1 MSNFDTI
8 MLKLNTALNNM
19 RHMKWFEFIGS
30 IMILATIFSS
40 VGLSVSYYVSPT
52 GTDNSSQGT
61 GTGLSAFKTIQYTI
75 NDGRVVSGDVINV
88 EAGVYSEN
96 LVLNKSLTLQGAGQ
110 TMTTILRNTS
120 VSQVVLI
127 QANNVTVSG
136 FKIDGGSA
144 YLCDNLIKLSTA
156 GSVPYEQLTVTNNH
170 LIHSKLSAV
179 YLGGK
184 AVSPEDGTLIGRSYK
199 INDNII
205 EFFGCGDC
213 SDDWGGIGAFK
224 ALGIEVK
231 RNIIRDATADTG
243 YATYGSTGIYFFDYT
258 GGVIADNNISRTYGA
273 IMVNSNVEETN
284 VTGNIMSES
293 IMGISQTESFAK
305 LNIIGNTIYTKS
317 DPSYSGMFQRGISLG
332 GDGDTYNS
340 SPPYAWQL
348 ANLMHNVSGNIV
360 IGTNTASSF
369 GIRVKAGMIDGDWAS
384 SGTVTNNMIANF
396 STGLM
401 VYGKGNSG
409 GDKTN
414 LTNVSFTNNIITGST
429 LHTAVSSWTNGAGS
443 ISAVNNWWGSA
454 VLSEITAKMSDRFSY
469 VPFYTNPEMT
479 ETAHICEH
487 NNVTLCQCEHY
498 AIVTN
503 ISMPLI
509 ISFDMGQT
517 EGTLDVSSL
526 MTNGSGV
533 IPQITIDSSVAQIYI
548 PSTTLTNSNI
558 SWNGQFNAPMLIE
571 VDFPAQYDVGMV
583 ISLSHQGELT
593 FANAVRI
600 VMPNQKDKHA
610 FHYTTAGGFHEITDA
625 CVADNQSSGDLLSS
639 DGECIINNGNDLV
652 IWTKHFSEF
661 GTFNYAY
668 YNVSTAKSV
677 LGMSPL
683 VVGLGV
689 LLGIFGTFFLRDEE
703 ESMIAL
709 VMKGGV
715 ISLIAVVML
724 TILVSII
731 G

>member
-1 MSNFDTI
+1 
-8 MLKLNTALNNM
+8 M
-19 RHMKWFEFIGS
+19 RHMKWSEIIGS
-30 IMILATIFSS
+30 IVILATIFSS
-40 VGLSVSYYVSPT
+40 VGLSVNYYVDPT

-61 GTGLSAFKTIQYTI
+61 GTGLSAFKTIQYAI
-75 NDGRVVSGDVINV
+75 NDGRVVSGDTINV
-88 EAGVYSEN
+88 GAGTYSEN
-96 LVLNKSLTLQGAGQ
+96 LVLNKSLILQGAGK
-110 TMTTILRNTS
+110 TITTILRNTS
-120 VSQVVLI
+120 VSQVVLV
-127 QANNVTVSG
+127 QADNVTVSG
-136 FKIDGGSA
+136 FKIDGGSD

-156 GSVPYEQLTVTNNH
+156 GSPPYEQLTVTNNH

-184 AVSPEDGTLIGRSYK
+184 AVSPENGTLIGRDYK

-213 SDDWGGIGAFK
+213 SDDWGGVGAFK

-284 VTGNIMSES
+284 VTGNIISES

-317 DPSYSGMFQRGISLG
+317 DPAYSGMLQRGISLG
-332 GDGDTYNS
+332 GDGDAYNS

-360 IGTNTASSF
+360 IGTNTAGSF

-384 SGTVTNNMIANF
+384 SGTVTNNMIVNF

-401 VYGKGNSG
+401 VYGKGNTG

-429 LHTAVSSWTNGAGS
+429 LYTAVSSWTGGAGS
-443 ISAVNNWWGSA
+443 IDATNNWWGSA
-454 VLSEITAKMSDRFSY
+454 VLSEIQSKMSDRFSFI
-469 VPFYTNPEMT
+469 PFYSSPKMT
-479 ETAHICEH
+479 ETAHFCEQ
-487 NNVTLCQCEHY
+487 NNVTLCQCSHDL
-498 AIVTN
+498 IVTN
-503 ISMPLI
+503 ASMPLVV
-509 ISFDMGQT
+509 SFEAGQT
-517 EGTLDVSSL
+517 EGTLDVGSL
-526 MTNGSGV
+526 MTNGSGA
-533 IPQITIDSSVAQIYI
+533 IPQITIDSSIAQIYI
-548 PSTTLTNSNI
+548 PNTTVTNSNT
-558 SWNGQFNAPMLIE
+558 SWNGVISAPMLIK
-571 VDFPAQYDVGMV
+571 VDFPAQYDVSMV

-600 VMPNQKDKHA
+600 VMPSQKDKHA
-610 FHYTTAGGFHEITDA
+610 FHYTTADGFHEITDV
-625 CVADNQSSGDLLSS
+625 CVADDQASGDLLSS
-639 DGECIINNGNDLV
+639 HDECKINNGNDLV

-661 GTFNYAY
+661 GTFDYVY

-677 LGMSPL
+677 VGLSPL
-683 VVGLGV
+683 IVGLGV
-689 LLGIFGTFFLRDEE
+689 LLGIIGMFFLRDEE
-703 ESMIAL
+703 DSMIAL

-715 ISLIAVVML
+715 IALISVVML
-724 TILVSII
+724 TILVSLI